1 MNKPAK
7 KPTRNSKSVID
18 SYRSLG
24 YAPQAIGRRGD
35 ETIGPDEEAKP
46 DRVPIGTSMF
56 AAANFRTD
64 WNEEADREYKAWA
77 AQLNA

>member
-7 KPTRNSKSVID
+7 KYARNSKATIEATK
-18 SYRSLG
+18 SLG
-24 YAPQAIGRRGD
+24 YAPQVIGRRRN
-35 ETIGPDEEAKP
+35 ETIGPDAEAKP

-64 WNEEADREYKAWA
+64 WNEEADRDYKAWA
-77 AQLNA
+77 AQLK